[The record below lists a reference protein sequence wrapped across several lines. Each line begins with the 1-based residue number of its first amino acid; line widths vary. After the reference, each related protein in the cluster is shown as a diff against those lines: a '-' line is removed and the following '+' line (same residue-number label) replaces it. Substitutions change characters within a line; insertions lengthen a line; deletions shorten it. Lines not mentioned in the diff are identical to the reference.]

1 MAAELHGCGVAGSR
15 AQPAVPAHA
24 VPAHAVPAPRSRNC
38 GTIIGMR
45 PSEWLWA
52 QSELSAGGSSA
63 AGDRTRADCPA
74 GDLDGSEADRGLA
87 GRLARLPAAHPSAR
101 SDAVRSDAV
110 RSDAGWGPGAR
121 DSASEDA
128 WWRGE
133 SDIWWRITDG
143 PAGEPDYDDIGGLGD
158 PGELADADYAPDAGG
173 PGGPDDV
180 DGEADGAGEA
190 DDRGGDT
197 GGRPARRTEGP
208 AGRDPG
214 ARDVRWGEAVGARA
228 VPNHGS
234 YRPWFSPDASGD
246 PWFAAGL
253 D

>member
-1 MAAELHGCGVAGSR
+1 
-15 AQPAVPAHA
+15 
-24 VPAHAVPAPRSRNC
+24 
-38 GTIIGMR
+38 MR

-52 QSELSAGGSSA
+52 ESELSAGGPSA
-63 AGDRTRADCPA
+63 AGDRTRADCPVGA
-74 GDLDGSEADRGLA
+74 IDESAADRGLA

-101 SDAVRSDAV
+101 PDAARSDAVRSDAV
-110 RSDAGWGPGAR
+110 WRTAAW

-133 SDIWWRITDG
+133 SDIWWRT
-143 PAGEPDYDDIGGLGD
+143 DYDDIGGLGD
-158 PGELADADYAPDAGG
+158 PSGLAAADYAPDAGG

-180 DGEADGAGEA
+180 DGEADGTGEA

-197 GGRPARRTEGP
+197 GGRPARRTAGP

-214 ARDVRWGEAVGARA
+214 RLDVHRGEAVGARA

-234 YRPWFSPDASGD
+234 YRPWFSTDASGD
-246 PWFAAGL
+246 PWFAAEL
-253 D
+253 E